1 MRRVLFG
8 MVVLITLA
16 APVGAAAQVQI
27 WSPRPDDPV
36 WRAEQLRL
44 QRERWRN
51 EQDLRL
57 LESRMDQLR
66 TDAVVRD
73 IQARRDP
80 AGGVIPLDPAGVVPV
95 APALVAPDPSPTRSS
110 QEGLE
115 QGLNGLRGWLNQ
127 TRPD

>member
-1 MRRVLFG
+1 M
-8 MVVLITLA
+8 TLA
-16 APVGAAAQVQI
+16 APVGAAAQVQT
-27 WSPRPDDPV
+27 WTLRPDDPV
-36 WRAEQLRL
+36 WQAEQLRF

-51 EQDLRL
+51 EQDLRR
-57 LESRMDQLR
+57 LESRLDQLR

-127 TRPD
+127 TRSD

>member
-1 MRRVLFG
+1 MRRVFFG
-8 MVVLITLA
+8 IVVLITLA

-27 WSPRPDDPV
+27 WSPRPADPV
-36 WRAEQLRL
+36 WQAEQLRL

-57 LESRMDQLR
+57 LESRLDQLR

-73 IQARRDP
+73 IQARRGP
-80 AGGVIPLDPAGVVPV
+80 AGGVIPLDPTGVVPV

-115 QGLNGLRGWLNQ
+115 QRLNGLRGWLNQ